1 MEMREWC
8 KGLEPKEVFK
18 YFDALSCIP
27 RGSGNLEAVS
37 DAAVEWLREMGLRAE
52 KDKWCNVKAFKPASP
67 GCEDR
72 PTLLFTTHLDMVC
85 AKTDTSTHDFLRD
98 PIPVYLADD
107 GDTITADGTTLGADD
122 GMGAAFV
129 FAILADDT
137 LPHGPLEA
145 VFTADEETD
154 MSGALNLDYSDLK
167 ADVVVNLDGDPIGV
181 AGAGELDTIARIG
194 YETEPTGER
203 GFYKITV
210 SGLQGGHSG
219 MEAMKERGNAA
230 TLLARTLA
238 AIEKETDFRLASF
251 TSGNDSSTAFAYF
264 AAAEIAL
271 APGSDDVLAS
281 VISRMQAVFSA
292 ELVLRDEGVTL
303 RAEKC
308 AAAEKVI
315 RAADTKRLLDFL
327 LLVPDGVCSRNMASP
342 ALMESSVN
350 SGVVRTLDDA
360 FTVLSTVR
368 SGLKERKYALYERME
383 RLAALCG
390 AELSIDNDL
399 PEWPRRLTPELE
411 ALCHE
416 CFPTSPIVIEEATNE
431 CGIFCAHLPNASV
444 VSLQCPYKGAHSTN
458 ESISLKDV
466 GVYYARMREFVEKLK

>member
-1 MEMREWC
+1 METREWC
-8 KGLEPKEVFK
+8 RGLEPKEVFR

-37 DAAVEWLREMGLRAE
+37 DAVVGWLREMGLRAQ

-67 GCEDR
+67 GCEER
-72 PTLLFTTHLDMVC
+72 PALLFTTHLDMVC
-85 AKTDTSTHDFLRD
+85 AKTDGSTHDFLRD
-98 PIPVYLADD
+98 PIPVYLDAD

-129 FAILADDT
+129 LAILADDT
-137 LPHGPLEA
+137 LLHGPLEA
-145 VFTADEETD
+145 LFTADEETD
-154 MSGALNLDYSDLK
+154 MSGALNCDYGEFK
-167 ADVVVNLDGDPIGV
+167 ASVVVNLDGDPIGV
-181 AGAGELDTIARIG
+181 AGAGELDTRLRIAYG
-194 YETEPTGER
+194 TEAAGER
-203 GFYKITV
+203 SFYKVTV

-219 MEAMKERGNAA
+219 MEATKERGNAA

-238 AIEKETDFRLASF
+238 ALEAEVDFRLVSF
-251 TSGNDSSTAFAYF
+251 TGGNDSSTAFAYY

-271 APGSDDVLAS
+271 APDSDETLAA

-292 ELVLRDEGVTL
+292 ELVLRDEGITL

-308 AAAEKVI
+308 AAAEQVI
-315 RAADTKRLLDFL
+315 RAADSKRLLDFL
-327 LLVPDGVCSRNMASP
+327 LLVPDGVCSRNMAAP
-342 ALMESSVN
+342 GLMESSVN
-350 SGVVRTLDDA
+350 TGVVRTGGGA

-390 AELSIDNDL
+390 AELSVDNDL
-399 PEWPRRLTPELE
+399 PEWPRRLSPELE

-431 CGIFCAHLPNASV
+431 CGIFCEHLPNASV

-466 GVYYARMREFVEKLK
+466 GLYYARMREFVGKLK